1 MVFSGGRG
9 AWDCVCEQAR
19 SICNAVVEGR
29 RWDSRVF
36 YEDVAAAAGLAGGLI
51 EITAVILM
59 QAVLPQP
66 VKGLLL
72 LYVLSALKSLISRFF
87 RTSIYTTLYNS
98 VIRVASCGLPAK
110 YLAVAFINE
119 VRIGV
124 VAILLLSLGMIIE
137 PIARNNFVAGLV
149 SLILVFIFANFISKL
164 LFGLYLPTFHC
175 LKFADVEVVK
185 EKCGERGVKEAF
197 SYPFISAWG
206 FIADPPWLTKCC
218 REARVWLYRNVP
230 EARRAALI
238 YDATLNGLRAV
249 AVAYALYV
257 ALRG

>member
-29 RWDSRVF
+29 RWDKRVF
-36 YEDVAAAAGLAGGLI
+36 YEDVAAAAGLATGFLPI
-51 EITAVILM
+51 IAVF
-59 QAVLPQP
+59 
-66 VKGLLL
+66 
-72 LYVLSALKSLISRFF
+72 LISSAPLYTKWLSLGYAIGSLAAFILRFASPS
-87 RTSIYTTLYNS
+87 TYIAAYNS
-98 VIRVASCGLPAK
+98 VIRVASCGLPAN

-119 VRIGV
+119 ARITV
-124 VAILLLSLGMIIE
+124 MIILVLSLVKVGE
-137 PIARNNFVAGLV
+137 PLGSAGQLLGLV
-149 SLILVFIFANFISKL
+149 LAWIVAVL
-164 LFGLYLPTFHC
+164 LYAAYLPTFHC
-175 LKFADVEVVK
+175 LKFEHKEVIR
-185 EKCGERGVKEAF
+185 ERCGERGVAEAF
-197 SYPFISAWG
+197 VHPFITIWG
-206 FIADPPWLTKCC
+206 YPPPPPRLTKCC

-238 YDATLNGLRAV
+238 YDTTLNGLRAV